1 MLGANRDRIVGG
13 TRRMQHEINLSP
25 PRTLERERVTDLFP
39 DALGGNGEQRRF
51 QTDEMGVGGTGWDG
65 ERGSQDRAADDK
77 LSGDAARA
85 LFIRRCGLGDG
96 RAVEKKRG
104 GEDQEKN
111 RNPPPIT

>member
-1 MLGANRDRIVGG
+1 M
-13 TRRMQHEINLSP
+13 
-25 PRTLERERVTDLFP
+25 TDLFP

-85 LFIRRCGLGDG
+85 LG
-96 RAVEKKRG
+96 
-104 GEDQEKN
+104 
-111 RNPPPIT
+111 